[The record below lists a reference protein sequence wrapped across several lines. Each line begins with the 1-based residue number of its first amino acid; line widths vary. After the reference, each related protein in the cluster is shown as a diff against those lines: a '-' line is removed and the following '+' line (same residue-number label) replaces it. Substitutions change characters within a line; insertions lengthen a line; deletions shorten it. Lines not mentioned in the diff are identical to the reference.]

1 MATAGLAV
9 VLLAVSGFSLWA
21 SQSTAR
27 SAQRAVAASRLS
39 DDFAQASKAVA
50 AAESVERKYRLE
62 PGPEVRAA
70 HDQAA
75 ADLVVALDRVR
86 ADGDASDVAD
96 VERILAAHGPYLVAV
111 HRLFAAVDRG
121 DHATVL
127 RVDSEDVDPRSEVIQ
142 EILDEQSRDHHREAL
157 QALASLH
164 SLESFT
170 STATPIVLL
179 VGLLLVALFS
189 SVLRRVQLQRPDAVY
204 DSRHDALTGLPN
216 RALLADRFDQAL
228 LAGRERGTSTGLLLI
243 DLDRFKEVNDTLG
256 HHVGDQLLIQI
267 GPRLRRAL
275 REVDTVARL
284 GGDEFAILLP
294 GIDAVEDAVAVAR
307 HLRAELQAPFQ
318 VGSLTFHVEASIG
331 AVISGEHGDD
341 ASTLLKRADVAMYVA
356 KGQNLGVSAYDQDAD
371 GHSPERLALLPD
383 LRRALDNGE
392 LVLHFQPQLALS
404 TGVVCGAEALV
415 RWNHPTRGQLAP
427 DAFLPLA
434 EHTGLIGPLTR
445 CVLDLALAQAR
456 RWMDAGQRLQ
466 MSVNLSA
473 RNLLDDQL
481 DVEVAE
487 LLQTH
492 RVPAELL
499 MLEVAE
505 SAIMAEPVRAAEVL
519 GRLHDLGVR
528 ISIDDFGAG
537 YTSLGQLK
545 NLPID
550 ELKVD
555 RSFVITMAEDR
566 SNQLIVRSVV
576 DLGHNL
582 GLRTVAEGVETAG
595 ALDALTDYG
604 CDIAQGYHMSRPLP
618 VEEFDRWRSAR
629 EGAPDAEPPG
639 QLGQLGQPGVPAP
652 RRPEPVR
659 SRRPVG

>member
-1 MATAGLAV
+1 V

-62 PGPEVRAA
+62 PGPEVRTA

-75 ADLVVALDRVR
+75 ADLVVALGRVR

-96 VERILAAHGPYLVAV
+96 VERILSAYGPYLAAV

-121 DHATVL
+121 DHAMVL
-127 RVDSEDVDPRSEVIQ
+127 RVDSEDVDPQSKVIQ
-142 EILDEQSRDHHREAL
+142 ELLDTQSRDHHGEAL
-157 QALASLH
+157 QTLASLH
-164 SLESFT
+164 AVESFT

-189 SVLRRVQLQRPDAVY
+189 SVLRRVQVQRRDAVY

-228 LAGRERGTSTGLLLI
+228 RAGRELGTSTGLLLI

-294 GIDAVEDAVAVAR
+294 GIDTVEDAVAVAR
-307 HLRAELQAPFQ
+307 QLRAELQAPFQ

-331 AVISGEHGDD
+331 VVLSGEHGDD

-371 GHSPERLALLPD
+371 SHTPERLALLPD
-383 LRRALDNGE
+383 LRRALDDGE

-404 TGVVCGAEALV
+404 TGEVCGAEALV
-415 RWNHPTRGQLAP
+415 RWNHPTRGLLAP

-445 CVLDLALAQAR
+445 CVLDLALAQAS

-473 RNLLDDQL
+473 RNLLDDHL
-481 DVEVAE
+481 DIEVAE

-499 MLEVAE
+499 MLEVTE

-618 VEEFDRWRSAR
+618 AEEFDRWRSSR
-629 EGAPDAEPPG
+629 EVAPVPG
-639 QLGQLGQPGVPAP
+639 PSGLPGLPGLPAP
-652 RRPEPVR
+652 RRPEPVTP
-659 SRRPVG
+659 RRPAG